1 MHSDEVRALKSSGCR
16 PYLLLVLKTRSSE
29 SANVRMVKSSL
40 SASGTGGQPR
50 GWEGAKRRG
59 QHTRASGT
67 GRKPRSWEGNR
78 EEQAKCAASQ
88 RGIGIS
94 CSTANRAG
102 FCSAHHQVLGV
113 QAHSDRHNLDLKNLP
128 DESQGSAQADGGAR
142 ERHQHQGM
150 EKSLRITEC
159 IISQVVFIIALTS
172 LPYPACA
179 CAMSCGA
186 SPTCEEG

>member
-128 DESQGSAQADGGAR
+128 DEAQSNAQAGGGGSGINVRGWTKAA
-142 ERHQHQGM
+142 
-150 EKSLRITEC
+150 LRNTAC
-159 IISQVVFIIALTS
+159 II
-172 LPYPACA
+172 
-179 CAMSCGA
+179 
-186 SPTCEEG
+186 E